1 MKVCEY
7 IALHDKFQLSKFE
20 GKSTCVNRKYSLK
33 WLVLDRF
40 GNYLLRFKTLP
51 KQTKNSSKMPNLKGF
66 FGSKPNLNVKSRKW
80 VKEGRNN
87 KHFDAR
93 EI

>member
-1 MKVCEY
+1 
-7 IALHDKFQLSKFE
+7 
-20 GKSTCVNRKYSLK
+20 
-33 WLVLDRF
+33 
-40 GNYLLRFKTLP
+40 
-51 KQTKNSSKMPNLKGF
+51 MPNLKGF